1 MKKSQLLNL
10 LPGEFRVS
18 TSHLLAVLTVALL
31 ASTAFADIQ
40 NGGFESG
47 DYTGWTV
54 SGNAWGSHPTNTD
67 MGVGIAGWNGNYC
80 ALSRINGENQTGTL
94 RSANFTLLSGERV
107 DFLIGGWRSVNVP
120 AESNWNYVVL
130 CRASDDAELDRI
142 YAPNM
147 TPNMVARKLFP
158 GTTNE
163 LEVYIKAVDDAS
175 GGAFAWMDVDEF
187 EIVEAPDPSILFDF
201 EAGTYTNW
209 VTSGTAWGSAPVT
222 TGYLPVHFEH
232 IGQHGTYYANS
243 HVGGETA
250 VGTLRTINFTY
261 QSNTLIRFK
270 IAGWSSY
277 GFGSEGG
284 AYNYISLKR
293 ASDDFT
299 YTNIFAPNQ
308 TSPFITREFNFES
321 AYGEEV
327 YIEVVDN
334 CTSGGY
340 AWLAVDYFETLP
352 TYSGLYGVYKSG
364 SEQRPCSTMPFFVW
378 DNHDSF
384 VSINATA
391 DTIHFLGMINEGWDR
406 GCQHWGGHPE
416 NNNPR
421 TDLFYINGNSL
432 GTLKINYSDASSDS
446 IPLIFGA
453 TIWSF
458 DQWGLRNAREPF
470 LSRPDCATI
479 LSNCYKLKEDDR
491 NLNTLDGRAYFF
503 LSVKPQ
509 AKTISSISVTDT
521 SPLGRPLLSGITL
534 ENPSPTSGLT
544 AFGPKYVTQSDRD
557 FVLESDNLG
566 DWSAPIAALAEKLY
580 THDYDLPA
588 TVEMI
593 DYPAGLDAA
602 KILFQ
607 ADAPS
612 KNFADMLSCMWMA
625 NIIAIDEKFYAHNGE
640 FHESGI
646 GYPHYGSYSGIGSW
660 APLGVYYGGIFGRC
674 SDHFASLALRCIDNP
689 ERVTNYINYCDK
701 RLYYFRSDHDPAN
714 GPPNPN
720 HDISQYP
727 TSAPPHWSF
736 VISAP
741 GNMPGGNQINAIF
754 GDEEMDGHG
763 ATCVGRW
770 LAWRHLGA
778 PTNGWF
784 TTPRGDVYT
793 KSPWQSTIDSTEFI
807 CWLMDYYPARD
818 TVYCEGE
825 TTGWTGGFEP
835 YPTYLCMT
843 ALKCSAE
850 MADAMGD
857 TANAAHWRS
866 YANRI
871 HHGLTNELTVNYSGK
886 PAWQKR
892 SNSVYP
898 SYQDTLVQAWFSF
911 YHDGLDPNV
920 LYTNLTE
927 ISRNTFDRQINQ
939 PWKHE
944 QVLGMGY
951 GQGWLA
957 KAALILDQMD
967 DAGILLTNLAK
978 YSYDKNMNYVDE
990 SRGIDWRLYQ
1000 WIIPEGANILPDG
1013 SWYRISDLGNGAN
1026 QGIALHALELCAG
1039 IDDTHPDNFKILPRT
1054 PAPLT
1059 GLIVSNFP
1067 VLIPENPLLIGVPFR
1082 AGCVPLTRAKV
1093 DYSYTRYPPAF
1104 SLTSDKTLPT
1114 LSVRLGPYTESE
1126 ATTISGTLLLPPG
1139 ATKRTETSG
1148 EYTGGDAYWIW
1159 VEGMTDIDSV
1169 TIPVPEPISVI
1180 GYLLSVVG
1188 IYTFAR

>member
-1 MKKSQLLNL
+1 MLAELPDFLNCKTLTFLKKLKMKFFVICIAILL
-10 LPGEFRVS
+10 
-18 TSHLLAVLTVALL
+18 TSSA
-31 ASTAFADIQ
+31 TAEII
-40 NGGFESG
+40 NGVFETG
-47 DYTGWTV
+47 NYTGWTTT
-54 SGNAWGSHPTNTD
+54 GNAWGNHPTNTD
-67 MGVGIAGWNGNYC
+67 MSVGIAGWNGSYC
-80 ALSRINGENQTGTL
+80 ALSRINGEDQVGTL
-94 RSANFTLLSGERV
+94 QSDNFTLLSGERV
-107 DFLIGGWRSVNVP
+107 DFLIGGWRAVAPSS
-120 AESNWNYVVL
+120 ESNWNYVVL
-130 CRASDDAELDRI
+130 CRASDDAELDRV

-147 TPNMVARKLFP
+147 TGNMVSEKLFP

-175 GGAFAWMDVDEF
+175 NGGFAWIHIDDF
-187 EIVEAPDPSILFDF
+187 KIVEAPDPSVLFDF

-209 VTSGTAWGSAPVT
+209 TTTGTAWGNNPVT
-222 TGYLPVHFEH
+222 TGYLPVHFEK
-232 IGQHGTYYANS
+232 IGQHGKFYANS
-243 HVGGETA
+243 HVGGEA
-250 VGTLRTINFTY
+250 NVGTLRTINFTY

-277 GFGSEGG
+277 NSDTEV
-284 AYNYISLKR
+284 YNYISLKR
-293 ASDDFT
+293 ASDNFT
-299 YTNIFAPNQ
+299 YTNIFTPNQ
-308 TSPFITREFNFES
+308 TSPFVTKEFNFEA

-334 CTSGGY
+334 CTSGGF
-340 AWLAVDYFETLP
+340 AWLAVDYFEILP
-352 TYSGLYGVYKSG
+352 TYNNFYGINKFGAEQKSCG
-364 SEQRPCSTMPFFVW
+364 TMPFFVW
-378 DNHDSF
+378 QNHDSF

-391 DTIHFLGMINEGWDR
+391 DTIHFLGMINEGYDK
-406 GCQHWGGHPE
+406 GCRHWGNHPE
-416 NNNPR
+416 DYNPR
-421 TDLFYINGNSL
+421 QDLFYINGNSL
-432 GTLKINYSDASSDS
+432 GTLKINYSDSSSDS

-458 DQWGLRNAREPF
+458 EQWGLRNAREPF

-479 LSNCYKLKEDDR
+479 LSNCFKLKEDDR
-491 NLNTLDGRAYFF
+491 NLNTVDAKSYFF

-534 ENPSPTSGLT
+534 ENPSASTELT

-557 FVLESDNLG
+557 FVIESDNLG

-580 THDYDLPA
+580 THDYDLP
-588 TVEMI
+588 TNIEMI
-593 DYPAGLDAA
+593 DYPPSLDAA

-607 ADAPS
+607 ADGSA
-612 KNFADMLSCMWMA
+612 KKFADMLSCIWMA
-625 NIIAIDEKFYAHNGE
+625 NIISIDEKFYADNGE

-674 SDHFASLALRCIDNP
+674 SDHFASIALRCIDNL
-689 ERVTNYINYCDK
+689 ERVTNYVNYCDK
-701 RLYYFRSDHDPAN
+701 RLYYFRSDHDPEN

-720 HDISQYP
+720 HDITQYP
-727 TSAPPHWSF
+727 ADAPPHWSF

-770 LAWRHLGA
+770 LAWRHIGS

-784 TTPRGDVYT
+784 TTPRNDVYS
-793 KSPWQSTIDSTEFI
+793 KSPWQATIDSTDFI
-807 CWLMDYYPARD
+807 CWLMDYYPTRD
-818 TVYCEGE
+818 TIYCEGE
-825 TTGWTGGFEP
+825 TTGWQGGFEP

-857 TANAAHWRS
+857 SANATRWRA
-866 YANRI
+866 YANRL
-871 HHGLTNELTVNYSGK
+871 HHGMTNELTVTYNGK

-898 SYQDTLVQAWFSF
+898 SYQDSLVQTWFSF
-911 YHDGLDPNV
+911 YYDGLDSNL

-939 PWKHE
+939 PWKHR

-951 GQGWLA
+951 GQGWLT
-957 KAALILDQMD
+957 KAALILDKMD
-967 DAGILLTNLAK
+967 DVGPLLTNMAK
-978 YSYDKNMNYVDE
+978 YTYDKNMNYVDE
-990 SRGIDWRLYQ
+990 DRGIDWRLYQ

-1026 QGIALHALELCAG
+1026 QGIALHALEICAG
-1039 IDDTHPDNFKILPRT
+1039 IDDTHPDNFKILPRS
-1054 PAPLT
+1054 PAPFT

-1067 VLIPENPLLIGVPFR
+1067 VLIPDATKLS
-1082 AGCVPLTRAKV
+1082 RAKIN
-1093 DYSYTRYPPAF
+1093 YSYTRNPVSF
-1104 SLTSDKTLPT
+1104 SLTSEKTLPT
-1114 LSVRLGPYTESE
+1114 LSVRFGPYTQSE
-1126 ATTISGTLLLPPG
+1126 ATTISESLLIPAN

-1148 EYTGGDAYWIW
+1148 EYNNTDAYWIW
-1159 VEGMTDIDSV
+1159 VEGMTNIDSV
-1169 TIPVPEPISVI
+1169 TIPIPEPISVV
-1180 GYLLSVVG
+1180 GYLLSVIG
-1188 IYTFAR
+1188 ICIFAKRKKCGC